1 MSSLVE
7 ADRVEVLVLVDN
19 VTDNLSSTPLFVENE
34 WPRLWKRGLRALSGR
49 CLCCAAHG
57 LSCAITVW
65 NGERART
72 LLFDTGPDEVV
83 FERNVERLGFDI
95 ACVDGMVLSHG
106 HWDHCGAMLRALQMI
121 RSRNGGRDVP
131 TYMHPDMYRT
141 RAIKAA
147 DGSFRPFEDVPSAAQ
162 LAQHGAEVIHSAQ
175 PQFVLED
182 CVYIS
187 GEIPRV
193 TSFEVGLPGQHRMTD
208 DGSGWEPDPLIMDER
223 FVAVAVRGKGLVV
236 FTACSHAGVVNV
248 LKHARSCFPD
258 LPLYGVLGGFH
269 LSGTN
274 ERVIPETVEAMRAFD
289 LSVIAAAHCTGWRAT
304 GALASAFGD
313 AVVPSAVGKLY
324 KF

>member
-34 WPRLWKRGLRALSGR
+34 VSRLWTRGMRALSGR

-65 NGERART
+65 SGEHART
-72 LLFDTGPDEVV
+72 LLFDSGPDEAV
-83 FERNVERLGFDI
+83 FERNVERLSFDVSRVEGI
-95 ACVDGMVLSHG
+95 VLSHG
-106 HWDHCGAMLRALQMI
+106 HWDHCGALLRALGMI
-121 RSRNGGRDVP
+121 RQRNGGRDVP

-141 RAIKAA
+141 RAMKAA
-147 DGSFRPFEDVPSAAQ
+147 DGSFRMLEDVPSAAQ
-162 LAQHGAEVIHSAQ
+162 LAQHGAEVVHSTRPLSLLDGLAY
-175 PQFVLED
+175 V
-182 CVYIS
+182 S

-193 TSFEVGLPGQHRMTD
+193 TAFEVGLPGQHRKTL
-208 DGSGWEPDPLIMDER
+208 DGSDWEPDPFIIDER
-223 FVAVAVRGKGLVV
+223 FVAVAVKNKGLVV

-248 LKHARSCFPD
+248 LDHARGCFPE

-274 ERVIPETVEAMRAFD
+274 ERVIPDTVEAMREFD
-289 LSVIAAAHCTGWRAT
+289 LSVIAAAHCTGWRAI

>member
-1 MSSLVE
+1 MSSLLE

-19 VTDNLSSTPLFVENE
+19 VTDSLSSTPGFVENE
-34 WPRLWKRGLRALSGR
+34 WPRLWTRGMRALSGR

-65 NGERART
+65 RGAQART

-83 FERNVERLGFDI
+83 FERNVERSGFDASRVEGI
-95 ACVDGMVLSHG
+95 VLSHG

-121 RSRNGGRDVP
+121 RQSNGGRDVP
-131 TYMHPDMYRT
+131 THMHPDMYRT
-141 RAIKAA
+141 RAMKAA
-147 DGSFRPFEDVPSAAQ
+147 DGSFRMLEDVPSAAQ
-162 LAQHGAEVIHSAQ
+162 LTQHGAEVVHSTR
-175 PQFVLED
+175 PQLVLD
-182 CVYIS
+182 DLVYVS

-193 TSFEVGLPGQHRMTD
+193 TPFEVGLPGQHRKTD
-208 DGSGWEPDPLIMDER
+208 DGSGWEPDPLMMDAR
-223 FVAVAVRGKGLVV
+223 FITVSVKGKGLIV

-248 LKHARSCFPD
+248 LKHARDCFPE
-258 LPLYGVLGGFH
+258 LSLYGVFGGFH

-274 ERVIPETVEAMRAFD
+274 ERIIPDTVKAMREFD
-289 LSVIAAAHCTGWRAT
+289 LSVIAAAHCTGWRAI
-304 GALASAFGD
+304 GALASAFGE

>member
-34 WPRLWKRGLRALSGR
+34 WPRLWRRGMRALSGR

-65 NGERART
+65 RGAHGRT
-72 LLFDTGPDEVV
+72 LLFDTGPDEAV
-83 FERNVERLGFDI
+83 FERNVERLGFDVASVEGI
-95 ACVDGMVLSHG
+95 VLSHG

-121 RSRNGGRDVP
+121 RQRNGGRDVP
-131 TYMHPDMYRT
+131 TYMHPGMYRT
-141 RAIKAA
+141 RATMTA
-147 DGSFRPFEDVPSAAQ
+147 DGTFLLFEDVPSAAQ
-162 LAQHGAEVIHSAQ
+162 LEQHGAQVVHSTK
-175 PQFVLED
+175 PQLVLD
-182 CVYIS
+182 DLVYIS

-193 TSFEVGLPGQHRMTD
+193 TDFEVGLPGQHRRTID
-208 DGSGWEPDPLIMDER
+208 DSGWEPDPLIMDER
-223 FVAVAVRGKGLVV
+223 FVAVAIRNKGLVV
-236 FTACSHAGVVNV
+236 FTACSHAGVINV
-248 LKHARSCFPD
+248 LKHARGCFPD

-269 LSGTN
+269 LSGIN
-274 ERVIPETVEAMRAFD
+274 ERAIPDTVDAMREFD

-304 GALASAFGD
+304 GALARAFGD
-313 AVVPSAVGKLY
+313 AVVPSAAGKLF